1 MSRKRGNKMY
11 RNSILY
17 IVMVV
22 IILSI
27 VIIPTTLF
35 DVMLENDV
43 NGFRAQINDILEMD
57 WNDPELNDKCDALR
71 ANWENHM
78 KHWSFVVHHTSI
90 EKVDLGIC
98 TFLEFVH
105 YGNYES
111 AAIEAK
117 RLDKIF
123 DMTANQDELSALNIF

>member
-1 MSRKRGNKMY
+1 
-11 RNSILY
+11 
-17 IVMVV
+17 MVV

-78 KHWSFVVHHTSI
+78 KHWGFVVYLHR
-90 EKVDLGIC
+90 
-98 TFLEFVH
+98 
-105 YGNYES
+105 ES
-111 AAIEAK
+111 
-117 RLDKIF
+117 RPWNLYLF
-123 DMTANQDELSALNIF
+123 GTCALWQL

>member
-1 MSRKRGNKMY
+1 MY

-43 NGFRAQINDILEMD
+43 NG
-57 WNDPELNDKCDALR
+57 
-71 ANWENHM
+71 
-78 KHWSFVVHHTSI
+78 
-90 EKVDLGIC
+90 
-98 TFLEFVH
+98 
-105 YGNYES
+105 NYES

>member
-1 MSRKRGNKMY
+1 MY

-57 WNDPELNDKCDALR
+57 WNDPELNDKCDALQG
-71 ANWENHM
+71 
-78 KHWSFVVHHTSI
+78 K
-90 EKVDLGIC
+90 LGKS
-98 TFLEFVH
+98 
-105 YGNYES
+105 YE
-111 AAIEAK
+111 
-117 RLDKIF
+117 
-123 DMTANQDELSALNIF
+123 ALGVCRTPYLHRESRPWNLYLFGTCALWQL